1 MQEKNNILKE
11 NKNVRKCVYVCVFV
25 VLSHF
30 LISNVVFGIY
40 ISHITYI
47 FNVFNIDYRVT
58 DLHVRVIKK
67 NIWFIDKECTIN
79 MIEWVICIDTYLV
92 NMWGRVL
99 LGSIIVTL

>member
-1 MQEKNNILKE
+1 MQEENNISKE
-11 NKNVRKCVYVCVFV
+11 NKNVKERLYVCVFV

-40 ISHITYI
+40 ISHITCN
-47 FNVFNIDYRVT
+47 FDVDYRVT
-58 DLHVRVIKK
+58 DLHVGVIKK

-79 MIEWVICIDTYLV
+79 LIEWVICIDTYLV

-99 LGSIIVTL
+99 SGSIIVTL

>member
-1 MQEKNNILKE
+1 VQEENNISKE
-11 NKNVRKCVYVCVFV
+11 NKNVKERLYVCVFV

-40 ISHITYI
+40 ISHITCN
-47 FNVFNIDYRVT
+47 FDVDYRVT
-58 DLHVRVIKK
+58 DLHVGVIKK

-79 MIEWVICIDTYLV
+79 LIEWVICIDTYLV

-99 LGSIIVTL
+99 SGSIIVTL

>member
-1 MQEKNNILKE
+1 VQEENNISKE
-11 NKNVRKCVYVCVFV
+11 NKNVKERLYVCVFG

-40 ISHITYI
+40 ISHITCN
-47 FNVFNIDYRVT
+47 FDVDYRVT
-58 DLHVRVIKK
+58 DLHVGVIKK

-79 MIEWVICIDTYLV
+79 LIEWLICIDTYLV

-99 LGSIIVTL
+99 SGSIIVTL